1 MHHLP
6 TLYEISLREWYLNA
20 ALSRNQLYHICNK
33 KKILINLRNF
43 LQILFPVE
51 TSPKVNLN
59 NTSNIHSISI
69 SNYHL
74 SKKHLTGILQ
84 QILWYNCHNQR
95 WIFVK
100 VLQILYKV
108 AESELE
114 QLYQKLTSSL
124 TFFCKF
130 SVLSYFKIS
139 RMAIV
144 SWVLIPGK
152 LPMLL
157 KKVLCYLWIN
167 LQTSFTQPIK
177 ISNWQ
182 KFLKCTKYL
191 NLLIYKKKGA
201 LQNRKKKF
209 ENTSQG
215 EGWVSHRYFSRIL
228 FNDFLY
234 FLSNFP
240 L

>member
-1 MHHLP
+1 M
-6 TLYEISLREWYLNA
+6 
-20 ALSRNQLYHICNK
+20 YHICNK

-43 LQILFPVE
+43 LQILFPLE

-130 SVLSYFKIS
+130 SVFSCFNILEWLLSCESLYQASYLCYWKKSF
-139 RMAIV
+139 V
-144 SWVLIPGK
+144 TYGLIHK
-152 LPMLL
+152 HLLHNLL
-157 KKVLCYLWIN
+157 KYPINRSFSSAQSIWI
-167 LQTSFTQPIK
+167 
-177 ISNWQ
+177 
-182 KFLKCTKYL
+182 C
-191 NLLIYKKKGA
+191 
-201 LQNRKKKF
+201 
-209 ENTSQG
+209 
-215 EGWVSHRYFSRIL
+215 
-228 FNDFLY
+228 
-234 FLSNFP
+234 
-240 L
+240 